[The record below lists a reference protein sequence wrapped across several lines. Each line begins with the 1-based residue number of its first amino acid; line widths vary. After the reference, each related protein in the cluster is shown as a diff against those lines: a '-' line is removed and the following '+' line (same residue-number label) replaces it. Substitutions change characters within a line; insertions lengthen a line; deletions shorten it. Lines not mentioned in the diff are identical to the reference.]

1 MIGKLPPPY
10 GRQGN
15 KYPIRS
21 KIIPMIPEHETYVEL
36 FAGSGAIFFN
46 KQKAKNNVLNDLDKN
61 TTRSF
66 NLIIDA
72 PLDISTYPNPQSI
85 EETKIFYLQPTDDII
100 QNEIIRYKIIVSCGF
115 SNKPVVRAKAIY
127 KTRKYHRW
135 IKDLQKWKDKLNDTT
150 IMGVDYE
157 DAIRKYDA
165 VDTFFFI
172 DPPYE
177 NTTSDFG
184 YAESKTFDFN
194 RLLKALVDIKGM
206 FLMTI
211 NDSTTTRQLF
221 KDFTINAIDV
231 ACTWGKGSIRK
242 ELIITNYAITV

>member
-10 GRQGN
+10 CRQGN
-15 KYPIRS
+15 KYTIRH
-21 KIIPMIPEHETYVEL
+21 KIIPMIPAHETYVEL

-61 TTRSF
+61 TTKSF

-72 PLDISTYPNPQSI
+72 PLDISTYPNPQSV
-85 EETKIFYLQPTDDII
+85 EETKTFYLQPTENII

-115 SNKPVVRAKAIY
+115 CNKPVVKANRIY
-127 KTRKYHRW
+127 KNRKYHRW
-135 IKDLQKWKDKLNDTT
+135 LKDLEKWKDKLNDTT

-157 DAIRKYDA
+157 EAIRKYDG

-177 NTTSDFG
+177 NTVSEFG
-184 YAESKTFDFN
+184 YAESKAFDFN
-194 RLLKALVDIKGM
+194 RLLKALMGIKGK

-221 KDFTINAIDV
+221 KDFIINDIDV
-231 ACTWGKGSIRK
+231 FCSWNKSIRK
-242 ELIITNYAITV
+242 ELIITNYPITV